1 MGNAKDKE
9 NGVFV
14 EYKRFEDVPD
24 NITSIKKTMFPNDP
38 VAGLEN
44 TIRILPSDQNT
55 GGFYIALF
63 RKKHELP
70 VELSFV
76 ENPEIDE
83 VIEKPKKKRKILD
96 RVQPLYVP
104 IENNPDCENLIE
116 TYGLKSLPI
125 SQLLTPLTKQSK
137 NLFYVSTEVNEFI
150 NREDTK
156 ALKVLNVGVC
166 AFSKNKHNP
175 TKNISVYRPHQD
187 ALPFISKFVTKNRIC
202 SDRLDLLQKLLKDGN
217 FETEDFLEIGLGY
230 FVLKFNQIDEEVLV
244 LKVSPDKFQTV
255 VPREHID
262 SLLIRYPI
270 LK

>member
-83 VIEKPKKKRKILD
+83 VIEKPIKSKK
-96 RVQPLYVP
+96 
-104 IENNPDCENLIE
+104 
-116 TYGLKSLPI
+116 
-125 SQLLTPLTKQSK
+125 
-137 NLFYVSTEVNEFI
+137 
-150 NREDTK
+150 
-156 ALKVLNVGVC
+156 
-166 AFSKNKHNP
+166 
-175 TKNISVYRPHQD
+175 
-187 ALPFISKFVTKNRIC
+187 
-202 SDRLDLLQKLLKDGN
+202 
-217 FETEDFLEIGLGY
+217 
-230 FVLKFNQIDEEVLV
+230 
-244 LKVSPDKFQTV
+244 
-255 VPREHID
+255 
-262 SLLIRYPI
+262 
-270 LK
+270 